1 MMKRVRGLRA
11 QKLQFTSKD
20 ILDINKIYCGNCI
33 DVLKTF
39 PRKTVDC
46 CIISPPYY
54 GLRDYGLSGQIG
66 NQDTPEQYILNL
78 VSVFE
83 KIKRV
88 FKNDSVLWLNLGDR
102 WLGTGGDRKIH
113 PIIKCLII
121 YKNRILER
129 EDVKEIRI

>member
-83 KIKRV
+83 KIKKS
-88 FKNDSVLWLNLGDR
+88 F
-102 WLGTGGDRKIH
+102 
-113 PIIKCLII
+113 
-121 YKNRILER
+121 
-129 EDVKEIRI
+129 